1 MKPLLIV
8 EGLPARARAGADATG
23 VRIGSEMVRH
33 AVRSIDAGLRSE
45 VLFAAD
51 AGAALPPGCA
61 LADFRGVIIGG
72 SSLHAYDDVPE
83 VHRQL
88 DLLRAIGA
96 LGLPVYGSCWGL
108 QIAAVVAGGSVR
120 RSDFGREVGVARK
133 IVPTEAGRSHPLLA
147 GKGECYDALCIHYD
161 GIDVLPPRCTVLAGN
176 AHSTVQ
182 AAVVPVGR
190 SEVWGVQYHPEFDL
204 GQMAL
209 LMKLYASDM
218 VAQGYYADRA
228 DLDAGNGK
236 WQALAADPG
245 NAGLAWQL
253 GLDRDTIDDGF
264 RRLEIANWLARVS

>member
-1 MKPLLIV
+1 MSQVPADLRYTKSHEWV
-8 EGLPARARAGADATG
+8 RVLPDGSAE
-23 VRIGSEMVRH
+23 IGITDH
-33 AVRSIDAGLRSE
+33 AQ
-45 VLFAAD
+45 
-51 AGAALPPGCA
+51 
-61 LADFRGVIIGG
+61 
-72 SSLHAYDDVPE
+72 H
-83 VHRQL
+83 
-88 DLLRAIGA
+88 A
-96 LGLPVYGSCWGL
+96 LGDLVFVEP
-108 QIAAVVAGGSVR
+108 
-120 RSDFGREVGVARK
+120 
-133 IVPTEAGRSHPLLA
+133 PEAGRKVGA
-147 GKGECYDALCIHYD
+147 GEACAVVESVKAAS
-161 GIDVLPPRCTVLAGN
+161 DVYSPIAGTVLAGN